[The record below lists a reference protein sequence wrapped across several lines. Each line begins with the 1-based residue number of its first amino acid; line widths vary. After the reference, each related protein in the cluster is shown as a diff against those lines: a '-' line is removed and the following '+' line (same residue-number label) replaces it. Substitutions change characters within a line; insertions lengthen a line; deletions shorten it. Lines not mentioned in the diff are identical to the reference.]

1 MSKAKELL
9 LECKVKLGVKTDYK
23 LAQALELHRGI
34 LSDYMSG
41 KRIPDTYACIRI
53 SLILQRNPAE
63 IIALIESESEKNEK
77 RKAFWVDFLGRV
89 KQAAKLGTLL
99 LIFIGALSG
108 GNSHERQ
115 GFSFRMRYFA

>member
-9 LECKVKLGVKTDYK
+9 LECKVKLGIKTDYK
-23 LAQALELHRGI
+23 LAQSMEINRARI
-34 LSDYMSG
+34 SAYMSG
-41 KRIPDTYACIRI
+41 KEIPDTYACIRI

-63 IIALIESESEKNEK
+63 IIAMVEAESEKNEK

-99 LIFIGALSG
+99 LIFIGVLSG
-108 GNSHERQ
+108 ASLHGRP
-115 GFSFRMRYFA
+115 GFSSRRCYFA